1 MEINNNLKE
10 KIESI
15 PQGIQEIAMQ
25 ILHEIERGKKS
36 NKQVEEM
43 IIHEIR
49 ELISGSVKFDMK
61 KRFKRIARFCI
72 RSLKYN
78 DVRST

>member
-49 ELISGSVKFDMK
+49 ELISEEDQ
-61 KRFKRIARFCI
+61 
-72 RSLKYN
+72 
-78 DVRST
+78 